1 MTFGRSALASWSGLV
16 CAALLLFG
24 SACSNKQLASSSGDQ
39 SMTTKSPALSPAAGP
54 TETVQPDRVA
64 SVDTSPTSAA
74 LDSQN
79 TGGTPSA
86 PSAVTPGSSQQPSGL
101 SAANRTTPAD
111 VADMSGIADIYFDF
125 DQYAI
130 RADAQTILER
140 DAQAMKQA
148 SKGSY
153 LIEGHCD
160 ERGTLAYNLVLGEK
174 RANAAKRYL
183 ENLGVP
189 AGRLHTTSYG
199 EVRPQ
204 CREHN
209 EGCWKHNRR
218 AHFVAE

>member
-1 MTFGRSALASWSGLV
+1 MFAT
-16 CAALLLFG
+16 LLLFG

-39 SMTTKSPALSPAAGP
+39 SITTKNSAVSPAPGQ
-54 TETVQPDRVA
+54 TESVQPDRVV
-64 SVDTSPTSAA
+64 SVDTPPISAA
-74 LDSQN
+74 LRSQE
-79 TGGTPSA
+79 GGSTSSSPSA
-86 PSAVTPGSSQQPSGL
+86 SPLTPGSGQQPAGL
-101 SAANRTTPAD
+101 SAASRTTPAGT
-111 VADMSGIADIYFDF
+111 ADTSGIGDIYFDF
-125 DQYAI
+125 DQYTI
-130 RADAQTILER
+130 RPDAQTILER
-140 DAQAMKQA
+140 DAQAMKQTP
-148 SKGSY
+148 KGSY

-174 RANAAKRYL
+174 RASAAKRYL

-209 EGCWKHNRR
+209 EGCWKYNRR

>member
-1 MTFGRSALASWSGLV
+1 MTLGRSALTSWSGLL

-39 SMTTKSPALSPAAGP
+39 SMTTKGPALTPATGP

-64 SVDTSPTSAA
+64 SVDTSPTSVA
-74 LDSQN
+74 LSSKN
-79 TGGTPSA
+79 TGGTPPA
-86 PSAVTPGSSQQPSGL
+86 PSVVMPGSSQPPSGL
-101 SAANRTTPAD
+101 SSASRTTPAGT
-111 VADMSGIADIYFDF
+111 ADMNGIGDIYFDF
-125 DQYAI
+125 DQYSI

-140 DAQAMKQA
+140 NAQAMKQA
-148 SKGSY
+148 TSGSY

-218 AHFVAE
+218 AHFAAE